1 MLANARSLFPSCA
14 FFVGFAVGSSCGAS
28 ASASSCAVAS
38 RAGSSGPGGP
48 GPGPGGPGGPGAI
61 SGMLAQCG
69 AITAM
74 LNAGTSRVSN
84 GLHFG
89 FHYATDLGLTK
100 LGRHQVCSNV
110 SRCFNAQLA

>member
-1 MLANARSLFPSCA
+1 MLAVSFQVAPSSWALLSVPLVELQLLPLLVLSLP
-14 FFVGFAVGSSCGAS
+14 
-28 ASASSCAVAS
+28 
-38 RAGSSGPGGP
+38 RAGSS
-48 GPGPGGPGGPGAI
+48 GPGGPGAI